1 MHRKTS
7 KQVHQCTGAPT
18 DRCAGRREEMYTIA
32 LLNQKGGS
40 GKSTLAECLAVAAY
54 LDGKAVAILDMD
66 PQGTSYEWAKRR
78 EDADPPVR
86 SVQTANIA
94 DEWENLRAAG
104 AEMVF
109 IDTPARLSEWAL
121 RASELADLVIV
132 PSKPTIKDLE
142 RVAASIKLANTDGIK
157 PTLVVLNQVRPQTE
171 RWKDAESYILSKK
184 FPVCPARLGYRVA
197 FEDSDT
203 LGLTPQETEPNGQ
216 AAQEIRMVYRYT
228 IQLLH
233 QLTGGKV
240 DRHGHQK
247 KTA

>member
-1 MHRKTS
+1 
-7 KQVHQCTGAPT
+7 
-18 DRCAGRREEMYTIA
+18 MYTVA

-78 EDADPPVR
+78 QDPDPPVR

-94 DEWENLRAAG
+94 DELEKLRDAG
-104 AEMVF
+104 ADLVF

-121 RASELADLVIV
+121 KAAELADLAIV
-132 PSKPTIKDLE
+132 PAKPTIKDLE

-157 PTLVVLNQVRPQTE
+157 PVMVVLNQVRPQIE
-171 RWKDAESYILSKK
+171 RCRDAESYIKSRK
-184 FPVCPARLGYRVA
+184 FPICPARLGYRVA
-197 FEDSDT
+197 FEDADT
-203 LGLTPQETEPNGQ
+203 FGQTPQETEPNGQ
-216 AAQEIRMVYRYT
+216 AAQEIRMVYRCT
-228 IQLLH
+228 IKRLH

-240 DRHGHQK
+240 DWYGDQK